1 MPLNHGQI
9 ERMSETVIGNLQLDP
24 SYVNLIKKGDEGAV
38 LALYDACFSPLMNVV
53 VRYKNNREDQISLV
67 NNAFLKAV
75 KHIADFQMG
84 TSFISWIKVIL
95 KNEII
100 DDFRRNKRHYSTIQL
115 IEQKELSEDTHF
127 DENYDFNVEKIKV
140 TEVLS
145 KLPPATRTV
154 FNLFL
159 WEDLRPN
166 EIAVELTISI
176 ETVRWHIKTGRK
188 LIRQQI
194 EKS

>member
-1 MPLNHGQI
+1 
-9 ERMSETVIGNLQLDP
+9 MSETVIGNLQLD
-24 SYVNLIKKGDEGAV
+24 SSFLKRIQKGDEGTV
-38 LALYDACFSPLMNVV
+38 LALYDACFSPMMNVV

-127 DENYDFNVEKIKV
+127 DENYDLKVEKIKV

-159 WEDLRPN
+159 WEDLRPS
-166 EIAVELTISI
+166 EIAEELTISI
-176 ETVRWHIKTGRK
+176 ETVRWHIKTARK

>member
-1 MPLNHGQI
+1 
-9 ERMSETVIGNLQLDP
+9 MSETVIGNLQLD
-24 SYVNLIKKGDEGAV
+24 SSFLKRIQKGDEGAIF
-38 LALYDACFSPLMNVV
+38 ALYDACFSPLMNVV
-53 VRYKNNREDQISLV
+53 IRDKNNREDQISLV

-75 KHIADFQMG
+75 KHIANFQLG

-95 KNEII
+95 KNEIT

-115 IEQKELSEDTHF
+115 IEQKELSEETHF
-127 DENYDFNVEKIKV
+127 DENYDVKVEKIKV

-159 WEDLRPN
+159 WEDLRPS

-176 ETVRWHIKTGRK
+176 ETVRWHIKTARK

>member
-1 MPLNHGQI
+1 MN
-9 ERMSETVIGNLQLDP
+9 ETVIGNLQLD
-24 SYVNLIKKGDEGAV
+24 SSFLKRIQKGDEGAV
-38 LALYDACFSPLMNVV
+38 LALYEACFSPLMNVAI
-53 VRYKNNREDQISLV
+53 RYKNNREDQISLI

-75 KHIADFQMG
+75 KHIADFQLG

-95 KNEII
+95 KNEIT

-115 IEQKELSEDTHF
+115 IEQQELTEDTRF
-127 DENYDFNVEKIKV
+127 DENYDIKVEKIKV

-159 WEDLRPN
+159 WEDLRPS
-166 EIAVELTISI
+166 EIAEELTISI
-176 ETVRWHIKTGRK
+176 ETVRWHIKTARK
-188 LIRQQI
+188 LIRQQY

>member
-1 MPLNHGQI
+1 
-9 ERMSETVIGNLQLDP
+9 MSETVIGNLQVDSSFLKR
-24 SYVNLIKKGDEGAV
+24 IQKGEEVAV

-53 VRYKNNREDQISLV
+53 VRYKNNREDQVSLV

-75 KHIADFQMG
+75 KHIADFQLG
-84 TSFISWIKVIL
+84 SSFISWVKVIL
-95 KNEII
+95 KNEIT

-127 DENYDFNVEKIKV
+127 DENYDIQVEKIKV
-140 TEVLS
+140 TAVLS
-145 KLPPATRTV
+145 TLPPATRTV

-159 WEDLRPN
+159 WEDMRPS
-166 EIAVELTISI
+166 EIAEELTISI
-176 ETVRWHIKTGRK
+176 ETVRWHIKTARK

>member
-1 MPLNHGQI
+1 
-9 ERMSETVIGNLQLDP
+9 MSETVIGNLKMDSSFLKRIQ
-24 SYVNLIKKGDEGAV
+24 KGEEGAV

-53 VRYKNNREDQISLV
+53 IRYKNNREDQVSLI

-75 KHIADFQMG
+75 KHIDHFQLG
-84 TSFISWIKVIL
+84 TSFVSWIKVIL
-95 KNEII
+95 KNEIT
-100 DDFRRNKRHYSTIQL
+100 DDFRRNKRYYSSIQL
-115 IEQKELSEDTHF
+115 SEQKEMSEDTHF
-127 DENYDFNVEKIKV
+127 DENYDVKVEKIKV

-159 WEDLRPN
+159 WEDLRPS
-166 EIAVELTISI
+166 EIAEELTISI
-176 ETVRWHIKTGRK
+176 ETVRWHIKTARK